1 VCYGED
7 LGPDWTRFPIAGL
20 HYTKTTGPWARYWR
34 DRNLNTTAANLS
46 IPAHPPVQTFSTT
59 SMTEPITSSGDNDRL
74 PSSRDALTG

>member
-46 IPAHPPVQTFSTT
+46 IPAHPPS
-59 SMTEPITSSGDNDRL
+59 PR
-74 PSSRDALTG
+74 PSRHVPVTYTWG